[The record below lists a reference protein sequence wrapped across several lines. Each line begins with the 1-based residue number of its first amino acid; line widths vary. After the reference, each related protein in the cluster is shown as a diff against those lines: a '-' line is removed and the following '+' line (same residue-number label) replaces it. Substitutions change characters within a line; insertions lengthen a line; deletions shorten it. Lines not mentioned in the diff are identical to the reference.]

1 MNRGKHLALKIWQ
14 GWLRDIIIILA
25 IMTPLRSSIA
35 DWNLVPTGS
44 MKPTILEGDRVFV
57 NKLAYDLK
65 IPLTT
70 WHLAEWSNPSRG
82 DIVVFFS
89 PTDQTRLVK
98 RVIGLPGDIIELQ
111 NNRLLIN
118 GEPADYRPLDQK
130 FTVSL
135 PEREHT
141 SHIFAMESF
150 EGLHHAVM
158 ATPSKPAM
166 RSFGPVVIPENS
178 YVMLGDNRDNSADSR
193 YFGFVHRNN
202 IVGKAS
208 AVVISLDRNNFYFP
222 RMNRWFKKLS

>member
-1 MNRGKHLALKIWQ
+1 MNRGKNLILKIWQ

-70 WHLAEWSNPSRG
+70 CHLAEWSAPSRG

-98 RVIGLPGDIIELQ
+98 RVIGLPGDIVELR
-111 NNRLLIN
+111 NNRLLID
-118 GEPADYRPLDQK
+118 GKPAKYLHLDQQ
-130 FTVSL
+130 FAMDL
-135 PEREHT
+135 PENER
-141 SHIFAMESF
+141 I
-150 EGLHHAVM
+150 
-158 ATPSKPAM
+158 
-166 RSFGPVVIPENS
+166 
-178 YVMLGDNRDNSADSR
+178 
-193 YFGFVHRNN
+193 
-202 IVGKAS
+202 
-208 AVVISLDRNNFYFP
+208 
-222 RMNRWFKKLS
+222 LSMF